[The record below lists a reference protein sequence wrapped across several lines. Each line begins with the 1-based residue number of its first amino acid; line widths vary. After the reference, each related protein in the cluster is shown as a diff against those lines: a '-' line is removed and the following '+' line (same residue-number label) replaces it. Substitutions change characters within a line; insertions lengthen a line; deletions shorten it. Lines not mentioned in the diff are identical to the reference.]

1 MTRIKKIA
9 VVLCSLTLLIGV
21 CVAMANKLAQSGSSR
36 GTPIDPLMDQV
47 KQLQTNLGAGA
58 KFVSGGT
65 LNALNVAQHWNTLKA
80 GFGQP
85 TTATS
90 VSLAA
95 INVTP
100 GSLPSRVGGFT
111 QSETSTAWCG
121 TNAVVGFNDSG
132 SFFETL
138 GGSGISFIGY
148 AQSSN
153 AGSTSPTFGDKTFL
167 PTAIGNFVGAD
178 PVVGCTSANNFYISA
193 VGFNCT
199 AINSGGQCLVAPG
212 ATANVTVSPSSDGG
226 MTFGAPVAA
235 VEKDVFTHLLDKD
248 WMAIDPTTGDIY
260 VTYTD
265 IDTTGSLTGCGL
277 FGGFFP
283 ITRTAIELV
292 RSTNGGVTWSSPSEV
307 THVCSGVTFGGLV
320 VVPQTS
326 TVTGSQIGLALG
338 LAPGLTTVYVAY
350 EGFGL
355 TTPNLNVRE
364 IDIAKSTDN
373 GATFGAPTKVHDVDC
388 AGDCNDGILQ
398 GSIRIFE
405 LPSLTMGKGSQS
417 GKIFITWNDG
427 DNPLADPFPT
437 GTGFYHFTDV
447 LLVSSSD
454 GGANWSAPVKVNN
467 NPASHTDHFQPAV
480 SSDNSGRVAVCFY
493 DRRND
498 VTNNFLID
506 RYCAR
511 STNGGVSFGTN
522 TRITGKSFLSVVG
535 QDPLLVPTYMG
546 DYDTLASDTLNLT
559 NGFRGGFADN
569 ITGAPNV
576 QENKF

>member
-9 VVLCSLTLLIGV
+9 VLLCSLVLLTGV
-21 CVAMANKLAQSGSSR
+21 CLATANKLAQSSSSR
-36 GTPIDPLMDQV
+36 GTPIDPLMDQL
-47 KQLQTNLGAGA
+47 KQVQTNLGAGA

-65 LNALNVAQHWNTLKA
+65 LNALNVAQHWDKLKSVLA
-80 GFGQP
+80 QP
-85 TTATS
+85 TIGTK
-90 VSLAA
+90 VSAAA

-121 TNAVVGFNDSG
+121 NNAVVGFNDSG

-138 GGSGISFIGY
+138 GGGNGISVIGY

-153 AGSTSPTFGDKTFL
+153 ANGTSPTFSDKTFL
-167 PTAIGNFVGAD
+167 PPGGSLNFVGAD
-178 PVVGCTSANNFYISA
+178 PVVGCTGVNNFYISA
-193 VGFNCT
+193 VGFNCSS
-199 AINSGGQCLVAPG
+199 INAGGQCAP
-212 ATANVTVSPSSDGG
+212 AMANVTVSRSTDGG
-226 MTFGAPVAA
+226 VTFGTPVAA
-235 VEKDVFTHLLDKD
+235 AHKDATTHLLDKD
-248 WMAIDPTTGDIY
+248 WMAIDPVSGRIY

-265 IDTTGSLTGCGL
+265 IDTSGLNVCG
-277 FGGFFP
+277 FFAPSFP
-283 ITRTAIELV
+283 ITRTAVELV
-292 RSTNGGVTWSSPSEV
+292 SSTDGMTWSSPSEV
-307 THVCSGVTFGGLV
+307 AHVCSGITFFGLV
-320 VVPQTS
+320 VEPPTS
-326 TVTGSQIGLALG
+326 SLTGSQIGLA
-338 LAPGLTTVYVAY
+338 PDHTTVYVAY
-350 EGFGL
+350 EAFGL
-355 TTPNLNVRE
+355 AGGGLNVRE
-364 IDIAKSTDN
+364 IDIAQSLNN
-373 GATFGAPTKVHDVDC
+373 GATFGAPTKVTDIKC
-388 AGDCNDGILQ
+388 AGDCEDGVLQ

-405 LPSLTMGKGSQS
+405 LPSLTMGKGSQA
-417 GKIFITWNDG
+417 GKLFITWNDG
-427 DNPLADPFPT
+427 DNTLADPFP
-437 GTGFYHFTDV
+437 GVVAYNFTDV

-454 GGANWSAPVKVNN
+454 GVTWSAPVKVNN

-480 SSDNSGRVAVCFY
+480 SSDQLGRVAVCFY

-511 STNGGVSFGTN
+511 STNGGASFGTN

>member
-1 MTRIKKIA
+1 
-9 VVLCSLTLLIGV
+9 
-21 CVAMANKLAQSGSSR
+21 
-36 GTPIDPLMDQV
+36 V
-47 KQLQTNLGAGA
+47 KQVQTNLGAGA

-80 GFGQP
+80 GLGKT
-85 TTATS
+85 TTATG
-90 VSLAA
+90 VSAAA

-100 GSLPSRVGGFT
+100 GSLPSRIGGFT

-121 TNAVVGFNDSG
+121 TNAVVAFNDSG

-138 GGSGISFIGY
+138 GKTGSSLIGF

-153 AGSTSPTFGDKTFL
+153 ANGKNPVFSDQAFLQPGS
-167 PTAIGNFVGAD
+167 GNFVASD
-178 PVVGCTSANNFYISA
+178 PVVGCTSASNFFISA
-193 VGFNCT
+193 VGFNG
-199 AINSGGQCLVAPG
+199 SGAS
-212 ATANVTVSPSSDGG
+212 ANVTVSASTDGG
-226 MTFGAPVAA
+226 VSFGTPMAA
-235 VEKDVFTHLLDKD
+235 VQKDPTIHLLDKD
-248 WMAIDPTTGDIY
+248 WMAIDPTTGEIY

-265 IDTTGSLTGCGL
+265 IDTSGLVCGVDVI
-277 FGGFFP
+277 FP

-292 RSTNGGVTWSSPSEV
+292 SSTDGGITWSSPSEI
-307 THVCSGVTFGGLV
+307 THVCSGETFGGLV

-326 TVTGSQIGLALG
+326 SLTGSQIGLA
-338 LAPGLTTVYVAY
+338 PDHTTVYVAY

-355 TTPNLNVRE
+355 STPNLNVRE
-364 IDIAKSTDN
+364 IDIAKSTDH
-373 GATFGAPTKVHDVDC
+373 GAIFGAPTKVHDVNC
-388 AGDCNDGILQ
+388 AGDCNDDVLQ

-405 LPSLTMGKGSQS
+405 LPSLTMGKGSQA

-427 DNPLADPFPT
+427 DNPIADPFP
-437 GTGFYHFTDV
+437 GVVAYNFTDV

-454 GGANWSAPVKVNN
+454 GVTWSAPVRVNN
-467 NPASHTDHFQPAV
+467 NPASNTDHFQPAA
-480 SSDNSGRVAVCFY
+480 SSDRSGRVAVCFY

-506 RYCAR
+506 RYCAN
-511 STNGGVSFGTN
+511 STDGGATFATN

-535 QDPLLVPTYMG
+535 QDPLLVATYMG

-559 NGFRGGFADN
+559 SNFRGGFANN

>member
-1 MTRIKKIA
+1 MTRTTKIS
-9 VVLCSLTLLIGV
+9 VIVCSLVLLTGV
-21 CVAMANKLAQSGSSR
+21 CLAMANKLAESSASR

-47 KQLQTNLGAGA
+47 KQVQTNLGAGA

-65 LNALNVAQHWNTLKA
+65 LNALNIAQHWNTLKA
-80 GFGQP
+80 GLGQR

-138 GGSGISFIGY
+138 GGVNGISVIGY

-153 AGSTSPTFGDKTFL
+153 ANSTSPTFSDKTFL
-167 PTAIGNFVGAD
+167 SAGGSLNFVGAD
-178 PVVGCTSANNFYISA
+178 PVVGCTNANKFYISA
-193 VGFNCT
+193 VGFNCSLIT
-199 AINSGGQCLVAPG
+199 PGGQCLPAM
-212 ATANVTVSPSSDGG
+212 ANVTVSTSSDGG

-235 VEKDVFTHLLDKD
+235 VQKDATMHLLDKD
-248 WMAIDPTTGDIY
+248 WMGVDPMTGRIY

-265 IDTTGSLTGCGL
+265 IDFSGSVCG
-277 FGGFFP
+277 FAFGFFP
-283 ITRTAIELV
+283 ITRTVIELV
-292 RSTNGGVTWSSPSEV
+292 SSTDGGLAWSLPSEV
-307 THVCSGVTFGGLV
+307 THVCSGVPSLG
-320 VVPQTS
+320 VPETS
-326 TVTGSQIGLALG
+326 SLTGSQIGLA
-338 LAPGLTTVYVAY
+338 ADHMTVYVAY
-350 EGFGL
+350 EGLGL
-355 TTPNLNVRE
+355 NTPNLNVRE
-364 IDIAKSTDN
+364 IDIAKSMDN
-373 GATFGAPTKVHDVDC
+373 GATFGAPTKVHDVNC
-388 AGDCNDGILQ
+388 AGDCNDSVLQ
-398 GSIRIFE
+398 GSIRILE
-405 LPSLTMGKGSQS
+405 LPSLTMGKGSQA
-417 GKIFITWNDG
+417 GKLFITWNDG
-427 DNPLADPFPT
+427 DNTIADPFP
-437 GTGFYHFTDV
+437 GVVAYNFTDV

-480 SSDNSGRVAVCFY
+480 SSDQLGRVAVCFY

-511 STNGGVSFGTN
+511 STNGGASFGTN

>member
-1 MTRIKKIA
+1 MTRTTKIG
-9 VVLCSLTLLIGV
+9 VIVCSLVLLTVACI
-21 CVAMANKLAQSGSSR
+21 AMANRLAESSSSG
-36 GTPIDPLMDQV
+36 GTPIDPLMEQV

-80 GFGQP
+80 GLGK
-85 TTATS
+85 TTSATG
-90 VSLAA
+90 VSAAA
-95 INVTP
+95 ISVTP

-121 TNAVVGFNDSG
+121 TNAVVAFNDSG

-138 GGSGISFIGY
+138 GGTGSSLIGF

-153 AGSTSPTFGDKTFL
+153 ANGKTPTFSDSTFL
-167 PTAIGNFVGAD
+167 PSGSGNFVASD
-178 PVVGCTSANNFYISA
+178 PVVGCTSASNFYISA
-193 VGFNCT
+193 VGLNCT
-199 AINSGGQCLVAPG
+199 AVDAGGQCLIAPG
-212 ATANVTVSPSSDGG
+212 ASTNVTVSASTDGG
-226 MTFGAPVAA
+226 MTFGTPVAA
-235 VEKDVFTHLLDKD
+235 VQKDVFTHLLDKD
-248 WMAIDPTTGDIY
+248 WMAIDPITGQIY

-265 IDTTGSLTGCGL
+265 IDNTGSLTGCGL
-277 FGGFFP
+277 FGGLVP

-292 RSTNGGVTWSSPSEV
+292 SSTDGGLTWSSPSEI
-307 THVCSGVTFGGLV
+307 THVCSGVTLGV
-320 VVPQTS
+320 TVIVPQTMS
-326 TVTGSQIGLALG
+326 VTGSQIGLA
-338 LAPGLTTVYVAY
+338 ADHTTVYVAY

-355 TTPNLNVRE
+355 STDNLNVRE

-373 GATFGAPTKVHDVDC
+373 GATFATPTKVTDVNC
-388 AGDCNDGILQ
+388 VGDCNDNILQ

-405 LPSLTMGKGSQS
+405 LPSLTMGKGSQA

-427 DNPLADPFPT
+427 DNPVADPFPT
-437 GTGFYHFTDV
+437 GTGFYNFADV

-454 GGANWSAPVKVNN
+454 GATWSAPVRVNN
-467 NPASHTDHFQPAV
+467 NPPSNTDHFQPAAA
-480 SSDNSGRVAVCFY
+480 SDRSGRVAVCFY

-506 RYCAR
+506 RYCAN
-511 STNGGVSFGTN
+511 STDGGATFGTN
-522 TRITGKSFLSVVG
+522 TRITGKSFLSLVS
-535 QDPLLVPTYMG
+535 QDELLIANYMG

-559 NGFRGGFADN
+559 SNFRGGFANN

>member
-9 VVLCSLTLLIGV
+9 VVLCLLTLLIGV

-47 KQLQTNLGAGA
+47 KQLQINLGAGA

-85 TTATS
+85 TTATR

-121 TNAVVGFNDSG
+121 TNAVVGFNG
-132 SFFETL
+132 S
-138 GGSGISFIGY
+138 
-148 AQSSN
+148 
-153 AGSTSPTFGDKTFL
+153 
-167 PTAIGNFVGAD
+167 
-178 PVVGCTSANNFYISA
+178 
-193 VGFNCT
+193 

-235 VEKDVFTHLLDKD
+235 VKKDVFTHLLDKD

-493 DRRND
+493 DRRNY

>member
-47 KQLQTNLGAGA
+47 KQVQTNLGSQT

-80 GFGQP
+80 SLGQP
-85 TTATS
+85 TTATG

-95 INVTP
+95 ISVTP

-121 TNAVVGFNDSG
+121 TNAVVAFNDSG

-138 GGSGISFIGY
+138 GTPGISLIGF

-153 AGSTSPTFGDKTFL
+153 ANGKTPTFSDKTFL
-167 PTAIGNFVGAD
+167 PPASGHFVGAD
-178 PVVGCTSANNFYISA
+178 PVVGCISVNNFYISA
-193 VGFNCT
+193 VGFSCSLIT
-199 AINSGGQCLVAPG
+199 LGGQCA
-212 ATANVTVSPSSDGG
+212 AAMANVTVSASSDGG
-226 MTFGAPVAA
+226 VTFGTPVAA
-235 VEKDVFTHLLDKD
+235 VQKDATTHLLDKD
-248 WMAIDPTTGDIY
+248 WMAVDATTGQIY

-265 IDTTGSLTGCGL
+265 IDMSGSVCGFDL
-277 FGGFFP
+277 FFP

-292 RSTNGGVTWSSPSEV
+292 SSTNGGATWSLPTEV
-307 THVCSGVTFGGLV
+307 THVCSGSFVN
-320 VVPQTS
+320 PQTS
-326 TVTGSQIGLALG
+326 SLTGSQIGLATDH
-338 LAPGLTTVYVAY
+338 TTVYVAY

-355 TTPNLNVRE
+355 NTPNPSFNVRE
-364 IDIAKSTDN
+364 IDIAKSINN
-373 GATFGAPTKVHDVDC
+373 GATFGAPTKVTDVHC
-388 AGDCNDGILQ
+388 AGDCNDSVLQ
-398 GSIRIFE
+398 GSIRILE
-405 LPSLTMGKGSQS
+405 LPSLTMGKGSQA
-417 GKIFITWNDG
+417 GKLFITWNDG

-437 GTGFYHFTDV
+437 GTGFYNFTDV
-447 LLVSSSD
+447 LLVSSSN
-454 GGANWSAPVKVNN
+454 GVTWSAPVKVNN
-467 NPASHTDHFQPAV
+467 NPASNTDHFQPAA
-480 SSDNSGRVAVCFY
+480 SSDRSGRVAVCFY

-506 RYCAR
+506 RYCAN
-511 STNGGVSFGTN
+511 STDGGAIFATN

-546 DYDTLASDTLNLT
+546 DYDTLASDTLDLT
-559 NGFRGGFADN
+559 NNFRGGFADN

>member
-1 MTRIKKIA
+1 MTRVKKIA
-9 VVLCSLTLLIGV
+9 VLLCSLALLIGV
-21 CVAMANKLAQSGSSR
+21 CVAMANKLAQSSSSS
-36 GTPIDPLMDQV
+36 GTPIDPLMEQV
-47 KQLQTNLGAGA
+47 KQVQTNLGAGA

-80 GFGQP
+80 GLGQT
-85 TTATS
+85 TTATG
-90 VSLAA
+90 VSAAA
-95 INVTP
+95 ISVTP

-121 TNAVVGFNDSG
+121 TNAVVAYNDSG

-138 GGSGISFIGY
+138 GTTGSSLIGF
-148 AQSSN
+148 ARSSN
-153 AGSTSPTFGDKTFL
+153 ANGKNPTFSDLTFL
-167 PTAIGNFVGAD
+167 QPGSGNFVASD
-178 PVVGCTSANNFYISA
+178 PVVGCTSASNFYISV

-199 AINSGGQCLVAPG
+199 SINSGGQCVIGPG
-212 ATANVTVSPSSDGG
+212 PASSNVTVSASSNGG
-226 MTFGAPVAA
+226 VSFSDPVPA
-235 VEKDVFTHLLDKD
+235 VQKDATMHLLDKD
-248 WMAIDPTTGDIY
+248 WMAVDPTTGQIY

-265 IDTTGSLTGCGL
+265 IDTSGVVCGGGL
-277 FGGFFP
+277 FP
-283 ITRTAIELV
+283 VTRTAIELV
-292 RSTNGGVTWSSPSEV
+292 SSTDGGLTWSSPSEI
-307 THVCSGVTFGGLV
+307 THVCSGVTFLGTV
-320 VVPQTS
+320 VAPPTS
-326 TVTGSQIGLALG
+326 SVTGSQIGLAVDH
-338 LAPGLTTVYVAY
+338 TTVYVAY

-355 TTPNLNVRE
+355 GTDNLNMRE

-373 GATFGAPTKVHDVDC
+373 GATFGPFTKVHDVNC
-388 AGDCNDGILQ
+388 AGDCNDNVLQ

-405 LPSLTMGKGSQS
+405 LPSLTMGKGSQA

-427 DNPLADPFPT
+427 DNPIVDPFP
-437 GTGFYHFTDV
+437 GVVAYNFADV

-454 GGANWSAPVKVNN
+454 SVTWSAPVKVNN
-467 NPASHTDHFQPAV
+467 NPPSNTDHFQPAA
-480 SSDNSGRVAVCFY
+480 SSDRSGRVAVCFY

-506 RYCAR
+506 RYCAN
-511 STNGGVSFGTN
+511 STDGGVTFSTN

-535 QDPLLVPTYMG
+535 QDALLFPTYMG

-559 NGFRGGFADN
+559 SNFRGGFANN